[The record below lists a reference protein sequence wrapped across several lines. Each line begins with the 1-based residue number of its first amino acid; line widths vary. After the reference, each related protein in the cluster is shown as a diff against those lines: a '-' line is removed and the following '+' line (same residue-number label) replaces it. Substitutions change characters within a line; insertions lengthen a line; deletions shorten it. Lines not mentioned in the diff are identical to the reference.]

1 MIVVVL
7 SINNC
12 ELNPSSQELMTHKF
26 RFCIVGVEGLLN
38 CLVCSGEL
46 GSQWGIRLLERDS
59 CIDPMEITSFGCIF
73 TLRELKKTLKMT
85 ALPAPSNGRK
95 QRKRMHR
102 TQSLVHSL

>member
-1 MIVVVL
+1 MIVVGL

-12 ELNPSSQELMTHKF
+12 EPNPSSQELMAHNF

-38 CLVCSGEL
+38 CLVCSGER
-46 GSQWGIRLLERDS
+46 SQWGIRLLERDS
-59 CIDPMEITSFGCIF
+59 CIDLMEITSFGCIF

-85 ALPAPSNGRK
+85 AVPAPSNGRK

-102 TQSLVHSL
+102 TQSLVHS